1 MIEERAIVV
10 SVDGEFAI
18 VETQRKSACGDCST
32 GAACGTSLIA
42 KAIGQKR
49 NRVRVHNP
57 IQALPGDQVIVG
69 LADSAL
75 PKLSFAF
82 YIVPLLA
89 LFIGAVIFQ
98 WLGMKLNFIS
108 TEPLSIGGGLLG
120 LIAGLVWVRRYT
132 SRSDGRK
139 QYQAVIL
146 RRIENLSVDIRSIA

>member
-10 SVDGEFAI
+10 SVDGDFAM

-32 GAACGTSLIA
+32 SAACGTSLIA

-57 IQALPGDQVIVG
+57 IQAQLGDQVIVG

-82 YIVPLLA
+82 YIVPLMA
-89 LFIGAVIFQ
+89 LFAGALFFQ
-98 WLGMKLNFIS
+98 LLAVKFNFSS
-108 TEPLSIGGGLLG
+108 TEPMSIAGGLLG
-120 LIAGLVWVRRYT
+120 LIAGLSWVRRYA
-132 SRSDGRK
+132 SQSDGRK

-146 RRIENLSVDIRSIA
+146 RRIEKVSVDIHSIA